1 MITTTTLV
9 PVHGTRLW
17 TEPAFVQATQYVR
30 GMKPRPSVI
39 TLAGIDVDNSTGLSA
54 VRCRLR

>member
-17 TEPAFVQATQYVR
+17 TEPASVLGGYAR
-30 GMKPRPSVI
+30 DIKPRTSVA
-39 TLAGIDVDNSTGLSA
+39 TLAGIDFDNSTGLSA
-54 VRCRLR
+54 VRCRPE

>member
-1 MITTTTLV
+1 MITMTVSLV

-17 TEPAFVQATQYVR
+17 TEPAFVPGGHARVV
-30 GMKPRPSVI
+30 KPRPSVV
-39 TLAGIDVDNSTGLSA
+39 TLAGIDVDNSTGMSA

>member
-17 TEPAFVQATQYVR
+17 TEPAFVQGGYAR
-30 GMKPRPSVI
+30 DMKPRTSVI
-39 TLAGIDVDNSTGLSA
+39 ALVGIDVDNSTGLSA

>member
-1 MITTTTLV
+1 MITTTIFLV

-17 TEPAFVQATQYVR
+17 TEPASVQAYAR

-39 TLAGIDVDNSTGLSA
+39 TLAGVDFDNSTGMSA

>member
-17 TEPAFVQATQYVR
+17 TEPVSVMGGYARDT
-30 GMKPRPSVI
+30 KPRTSVV

>member
-1 MITTTTLV
+1 MITMTAILV

-17 TEPAFVQATQYVR
+17 TEPASVR
-30 GMKPRPSVI
+30 GGYARDIKPRTSVV
-39 TLAGIDVDNSTGLSA
+39 TLAGIDFDNSTGLSA

>member
-1 MITTTTLV
+1 MITTMSFV

-17 TEPAFVQATQYVR
+17 TEAAFVPIGRARVA
-30 GMKPRPSVI
+30 KPRPSVV
-39 TLAGIDVDNSTGLSA
+39 TLGGIDLDNSTGMSA

>member
-1 MITTTTLV
+1 MITMTVSLV

-17 TEPAFVQATQYVR
+17 TEPASVQAYAR
-30 GMKPRPSVI
+30 GTKPRSSVV
-39 TLAGIDVDNSTGLSA
+39 TFAGIDLDNSTGMSA